1 VTVNPSAPASTASSS
16 AITGNNAP
24 NPGTPAA
31 AHDTP
36 AKGAGAGPDVNAAL
50 AALCAIA
57 RYHQVAADPATLA
70 HQLGLSTSEAPA
82 TDDLLRAAKH
92 LGLKAKLV
100 RTSVERLALTPLP
113 ALALMRTPDAQLR
126 VVILA
131 QSDGQRVL
139 LQDVTAPSTGAA
151 SRPTIEPM
159 EVFAAQWTGELILI
173 TSRAS
178 QMGGLARFDFSWF
191 IPSLVKYRKLLGEVL
206 LISFMLQLFG
216 LISPLFFQVVMDK
229 VLVHKGLTTLDV
241 LVIGLVCVVI
251 FESVLSALRAYVF
264 SHTTSRID
272 VELGARLYRHLV
284 QLPLAYFQAR
294 RVGDSVARVREL
306 ENIRSFL
313 TGNALTVLLDVF
325 FSVAFIAVM
334 LFYSVPLTLIVLV
347 SLPLYFGLSLAVV
360 PILRARLDVK
370 FARGAE
376 NQSHLVE
383 TVTGIQTVK
392 ASALEP
398 AFARR
403 WDNQLAAYVSASFKT
418 QNLASVAHEGVNL
431 IGKLV
436 NAATLWYGAHLVMN
450 NELTVGQFIA
460 FNMFAQ
466 RVSQPI
472 MRMAQL
478 WTDFQQTGISVA
490 RLGDILNTRTEVP
503 PSSAAQLPPVKG
515 RITLDNVTFRY
526 RPEAAPVLNGI
537 SLDVRPGE
545 VIGIVGR
552 SGSGKSTLTKLVQRL
567 YVPEQGRLL
576 VDGIDI
582 SLIDAAQ
589 LRRQVGVVLQE
600 NLLFNRSVRE
610 NIAITDPAAPIEAV
624 VRVAQLAG
632 AHEFISELPEGYD
645 TMVGEQGGSLSGG
658 QRQRVAI
665 ARALFTNPRILI
677 FDEATSAL
685 DYESEAIIQRN
696 MAPICQSRTVLII
709 AHRLSAVRHAHRI
722 IVMDKG
728 RIVEA
733 GPHDALIAKPQG
745 LYARLW
751 QMQDGGK
758 ATQSIQAAP
767 VTGAAP

>member
-1 VTVNPSAPASTASSS
+1 LAKKVLFQQSAKNPESYKLTRQTMSDEKIVVLGAAVTTPPTDPA
-16 AITGNNAP
+16 
-24 NPGTPAA
+24 
-31 AHDTP
+31 
-36 AKGAGAGPDVNAAL
+36 L
-50 AALCAIA
+50 CALCAIA
-57 RYHQVAADPATLA
+57 RLHQVAADPATLA
-70 HQLGLSTSEAPA
+70 HQLGLAPTEAMGV
-82 TDDLLRAAKH
+82 DQLLQAAKH
-92 LGLKAKLV
+92 LGLKAK
-100 RTSVERLALTPLP
+100 RSRSSIARLPLTPLP
-113 ALALMRTPDAQLR
+113 ALAFMRNTDGSLA
-126 VVILA
+126 VVLLA
-131 QSDGQRVL
+131 QCDGKRVL
-139 LQDVTAPSTGAA
+139 FQDFGCASSKTGPS
-151 SRPTIEPM
+151 IEPI
-159 EVFAAQWTGELILI
+159 EHFAERWNGELILI

-178 QMGGLARFDFSWF
+178 LAGSLAKFDFSWF

-206 LISFMLQLFG
+206 LISFALQLFG
-216 LISPLFFQVVMDK
+216 LVSPLFFQVVMDK
-229 VLVHKGLTTLDV
+229 VLVHKGVTTLDV
-241 LVIGLVCVVI
+241 LVLGLVVVVV
-251 FESVLSALRAYVF
+251 FESVLNGLRAYVF

-272 VELGARLYRHLV
+272 VELGARLFRHLV

-325 FSVAFIAVM
+325 FSVVFIAVM
-334 LFYSVPLTLIVLV
+334 FFYSVPLTLIVLV
-347 SLPLYFGLSLAVV
+347 SFPLYFALSMGIV
-360 PILRARLDVK
+360 PLLRARLDVK

-376 NQSHLVE
+376 NQSMLVE
-383 TVTGIQTVK
+383 TVSAIQTVK
-392 ASALEP
+392 ATALEP

-418 QNLASVAHEGVNL
+418 QNLASAAHEAVNL

-436 NAATLWYGAHLVMN
+436 NAATLWYGAHLVMAN
-450 NELTVGQFIA
+450 DMTVGQFIA
-460 FNMFAQ
+460 FNMFAG

-503 PSSAAQLPPVKG
+503 PSSGAQLPPLQG
-515 RITLDNVTFRY
+515 RITLDKVSFSY
-526 RPEAAPVLNGI
+526 RPEAPPVLKGI
-537 SLDVRPGE
+537 ELDIQPGE

-567 YVPEQGRLL
+567 YSPQAGRVL

-600 NLLFNRSVRE
+600 NVLFNRSVRE

-624 VRVAQLAG
+624 MHAARMAG

-645 TMVGEQGGSLSGG
+645 TVVGEQGSSLSGG
-658 QRQRVAI
+658 QRQRIAI
-665 ARALFTNPRILI
+665 ARALFNNPRVLI

-696 MAPICQSRTVLII
+696 MQHICRDRTVLII
-709 AHRLSAVRHAHRI
+709 AHRLSAVRHANRI
-722 IVMDKG
+722 IVMEQG
-728 RIVEA
+728 NIVES
-733 GPHDALIAKPQG
+733 GNHDTLLTKPQG
-745 LYARLW
+745 IYAYLW
-751 QMQDGGK
+751 RMQDGGHI
-758 ATQSIQAAP
+758 TEERAA
-767 VTGAAP
+767 

>member
-1 VTVNPSAPASTASSS
+1 MPEIPREGSASTPETPTCAPAAPDTPP
-16 AITGNNAP
+16 P
-24 NPGTPAA
+24 NPHHT
-31 AHDTP
+31 
-36 AKGAGAGPDVNAAL
+36 L
-50 AALCAIA
+50 AALCLIA
-57 RYHQVAADPATLA
+57 RFHQTAAEPATLA
-70 HQLGLSTSEAPA
+70 HQLGLQPSETAGTP
-82 TDDLLRAAKH
+82 DILRAARH
-92 LGLKAKLV
+92 LGLKAKCS
-100 RTSVERLALTPLP
+100 RTTPQRLPLAPLP
-113 ALALMRTPDAQLR
+113 ALAILHSDDGTPRT
-126 VVILA
+126 VVLA
-131 QSDGQRVL
+131 QCDGQRVL
-139 LQDVTAPSTGAA
+139 LQDPAAPGTGA
-151 SRPTIEPM
+151 RPVIESL
-159 EVFAAQWTGELILI
+159 EQFARHWSGELILI

-178 QMGGLARFDFSWF
+178 LAGELAKFDFSWF
-191 IPSLVKYRKLLGEVL
+191 IPSLVKHRKLLGEVL
-206 LISFMLQLFG
+206 LVSFMLQLFA
-216 LISPLFFQVVMDK
+216 LVSPLFFQVVMDK
-229 VLVHKGLTTLDV
+229 VLVHRGLATLDV
-241 LVIGLVCVVI
+241 LVIGLVVVVV
-251 FESVLSALRAYVF
+251 FESLLNALRSYVF

-272 VELGARLYRHLV
+272 VELGARLFRHLV

-313 TGNALTVLLDVF
+313 TGNALTVLLDVV
-325 FSVAFIAVM
+325 FSILFVAVM

-360 PILRARLDVK
+360 PILRRRLDVK

-376 NQSHLVE
+376 NQAMLVE

-398 AFARR
+398 SFARR

-418 QNLASVAHEGVNL
+418 QNLASWAHEGVNL

-436 NAATLWYGAHLVMN
+436 NAATLWYGAHLVMGG
-450 NELTVGQFIA
+450 ELSVGQFVA

-466 RVSQPI
+466 RVAQPI

-478 WTDFQQTGISVA
+478 WTDFQQTGISMA

-503 PSSAAQLPPVKG
+503 PSSAAQLPPIKG
-515 RITLDNVTFRY
+515 RITLDGIHFRY
-526 RPEAAPVLNGI
+526 RPEAAPVLGGI
-537 SLDVRPGE
+537 HLDVRPGE

-567 YVPEQGRLL
+567 YTPEQGRIL

-610 NIAITDPAAPIEAV
+610 NIAIADPAAPIEAV
-624 VRVAQLAG
+624 VHAASLAG
-632 AHEFISELPEGYD
+632 AHDFISELPEGYD
-645 TMVGEQGGSLSGG
+645 TLVGEQGGSLSGG
-658 QRQRVAI
+658 QRQRIAI

-677 FDEATSAL
+677 LDEATSAL
-685 DYESEAIIQRN
+685 DYESEAIVQRN
-696 MAPICQSRTVLII
+696 MQHICQGRTVLII

-733 GPHDALIAKPQG
+733 GPHDALIQKQQG
-745 LYARLW
+745 LYAHLW
-751 QMQDGGK
+751 RMQAG
-758 ATQSIQAAP
+758 TPRQESAA
-767 VTGAAP
+767 